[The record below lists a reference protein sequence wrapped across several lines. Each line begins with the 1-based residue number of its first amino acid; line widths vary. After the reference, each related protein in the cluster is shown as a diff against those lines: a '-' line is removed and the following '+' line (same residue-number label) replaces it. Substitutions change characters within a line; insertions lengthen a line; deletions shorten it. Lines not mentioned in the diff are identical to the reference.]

1 MPRLDSLTVAL
12 AAVLAASPSNLLAQ
26 PGPPF
31 AGVSGRWV
39 QQWAGEVPAADRLE
53 VRGRGRVVV
62 RGASRTGIGYKLMT
76 HGWARRGQRRV
87 PVTFL
92 KPGVVAEE
100 LPGGAVRLTLLDP
113 ECGACRVAMVL
124 EVEVP
129 RQLGELALFTSGG
142 GASVRSIAGSVRARV
157 AGGNLE
163 IDDVGGAVTAS
174 TAGGDIRLG
183 TIAGPVDCDTAGG
196 SIELQRTAAAVLRTS
211 AGSVRAAAV
220 AGDLDVETGA
230 GSIHVGRV
238 RGRVRARTGGGAIR
252 IAQAIKGVHA
262 VADAGDIWI
271 ENATGSLVLT
281 SGAGDIVAVL
291 PNGARLLDS
300 VLETS
305 VGSVMILLPGSMAL
319 TVDASVRLARGRQG
333 IVSDFPAIRMRRRG
347 GHRGGSGEAAAAGAI
362 NGGGSLLRIRNGEGR
377 IEIRKRQAARR

>member
-1 MPRLDSLTVAL
+1 MLRLESLSVAL
-12 AAVLAASPSNLLAQ
+12 VAVCSALPASLPAQ
-26 PGPPF
+26 PAPPLGG
-31 AGVSGRWV
+31 ASSRWMQRWSG
-39 QQWAGEVPAADRLE
+39 ELPAADRLE

-62 RGASRTGIGYKLMT
+62 RGASRAGIRYQLMT
-76 HGWARRGQRRV
+76 RGRARRGQRWV
-87 PVTFL
+87 PVTFP
-92 KPGVVAEE
+92 KPGVVAEN
-100 LPGGAVRLTLLDP
+100 LPGGTVRLTLLDP

-124 EVEVP
+124 EVDVP
-129 RQLGELALFTSGG
+129 RQVREVVLLTSGG
-142 GASVRSIAGSVRARV
+142 GAEVRSVAGSVRARV
-157 AGGNLE
+157 AGGHLD

-183 TIAGPVDCDTAGG
+183 RIAGPVHCDTAGG

-211 AGSVRAAAV
+211 AGTVRAAAV

-238 RGRVRARTGGGAIR
+238 RGRVLARTGGGAIR
-252 IAQAIKGVHA
+252 IAQAVKGVHA

-281 SGAGDIVAVL
+281 SGAGDIVAAL

-305 VGSVMILLPGSMAL
+305 VGSVVISLPGSMAL
-319 TVDASVRLARGRQG
+319 TVDASVRMARGRQC
-333 IVSDFPAIRMRRRG
+333 IVSDFPSIRMRRRG
-347 GHRGGSGEAAAAGAI
+347 GRRGGSRAAAAAGAI
-362 NGGGSLLRIRNGEGR
+362 NGGGSLLKIRNGQGR
-377 IEIRKRQAARR
+377 IEIRKRQAAGR